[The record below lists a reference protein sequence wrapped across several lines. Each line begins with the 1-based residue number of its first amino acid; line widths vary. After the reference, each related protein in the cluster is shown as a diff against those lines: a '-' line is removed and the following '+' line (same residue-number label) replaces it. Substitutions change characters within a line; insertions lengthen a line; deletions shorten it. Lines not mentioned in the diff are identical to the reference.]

1 MKLKNTLTGDR
12 KIMNMQKLG
21 IVVQSK
27 MLSTVAPKTLIT
39 RMNRASRAIHYAY
52 FKGAASRHGSR
63 HGFAFDV
70 TNLLRALPSGCNFSA
85 PGKISLARLLVTLSH
100 SFSNREF
107 LFSLPTLRK
116 PLRVATSSG
125 LKSAKQLFH
134 PFQWVCGL
142 FFTLQTHINGFD
154 VGTSPHGLSVNLRP
168 AVRKVAGRSACALSA
183 KPVLSFGGAL

>member
-1 MKLKNTLTGDR
+1 MYAEVGTEVGMKSKNTLTGDR

-21 IVVQSK
+21 TVVQSK

-85 PGKISLARLLVTLSH
+85 PEKIIYSSALVTH
-100 SFSNREF
+100 SR
-107 LFSLPTLRK
+107 SLPNWHNVFSHPTPRN
-116 PLRVATSSG
+116 PLRVETSSG
-125 LKSAKQLFH
+125 LKSAKQLF
-134 PFQWVCGL
+134 QL
-142 FFTLQTHINGFD
+142 FSINPMG
-154 VGTSPHGLSVNLRP
+154 LRP
-168 AVRKVAGRSACALSA
+168 VFYPSNPINNPVASHGVVYLDC
-183 KPVLSFGGAL
+183 PIII